1 MEEQNFLPSPQK
13 SKSKYWKFVLAFLGI
28 IILIGGVFFV
38 WEKYFSPQAKLN
50 RQNAENYQKY
60 LDWQKNYE
68 DAMKNDTY
76 GGETPEETL
85 QMFIEALRNEDI
97 ELASKYFMLR
107 SDGSADPKWIEGL
120 EKTKQAG
127 KLQEMADLLLKAK
140 PAGSVMEGYFG
151 FEIRNAKNELIS
163 DINMRFNKYS
173 DVWKIES
180 L

>member
-1 MEEQNFLPSPQK
+1 MEIQNNNQINQNLK
-13 SKSKYWKFVLAFLGI
+13 RKYWKFVVGFLAI
-28 IILIGGVFFV
+28 IILAAGGFFV

-50 RQNAENYQKY
+50 RQTQENYQKY
-60 LDWQKNYE
+60 LDWEKNYE
-68 DAMKNDTY
+68 KAMSEDTY
-76 GGETPEETL
+76 GGKTPEETL
-85 QMFIEALRNEDI
+85 QMFIEALKNEDI

-107 SDGSADPKWIEGL
+107 SDGSADPKWTEGL

-127 KLQEMADLLLKAK
+127 KLQELVDLLLKAK

-151 FEIRNAKNELIS
+151 FEIRSAKNGLLS

-173 DVWKIES
+173 SVWKIER